1 MSKRLN
7 QLFATLLSVAIIATS
22 TLSGTTI
29 VKAEGYDETAPVLDS
44 ISISGNTTKYRVGDT
59 VYFNLHA
66 TEEETGIVE
75 FFFELAA
82 TNNAGTALVN
92 VPIINNGYTGG
103 YTASLVITED
113 MGNGDYYMSSW
124 TAIDSVNNLGG
135 LVCNSD
141 VLFTVVDNS
150 TDNTAPLV
158 NSTRATKETVEPGD
172 TQTIIVECYDKDL
185 KEINIEATDIEKGNY
200 IYRSSL
206 EVTEISEDGLYELS
220 FDITE
225 ETCNGTYMVSN
236 VTAYDVY
243 NNKYFGYTDSPAYFE
258 IVNSKDAEEKQISIT
273 SYEYSDTTVVIPGVV
288 DIHVEGTATGIK
300 NELRLTLGTIYK
312 GSEYTFYNDTVT
324 VAEDG
329 TWSVDGTLSFPS
341 DSQEGSKSI
350 YFSLIN
356 DEINFVN
363 YLDDIILVKSDKEIY
378 KQVALNN
385 PNIVNII
392 NDMDDNG
399 SLLIKSDRGTTNVSK
414 EIFDTIKGTDKEL
427 VFDIDGI
434 QWIFNGKDIT
444 EETKDININ
453 TSVRAVN
460 ASEYGYAEDTN
471 AVALVFEANG
481 ILPGEAEIKIKSD
494 YIANKFNV
502 GDKLYLGFIKDSA
515 DSEEEVV
522 SGNSVSMNEISYED
536 ELIKIEDAR
545 VKYDGAYVSL
555 FLNHNSSYILSD
567 KMPVGKTTTE
577 ETEKPAAPTVVP
589 SQPTTPQKPAPTV
602 TDKKEDSK
610 PSVSNTEEKKTSK
623 KVTVKSSKV
632 TKLSKKSKNKVKVTV
647 KKASKVTGYQ
657 IQISTSKKFKK
668 LNTVTVT
675 SKKTSKTVS
684 IKKIKK
690 NKKTKYYVRVR
701 SYRVVDGKK
710 YYSKWSSKKTIKM

>member
-29 VKAEGYDETAPVLDS
+29 VKAEGYDETSPQINSVSLS
-44 ISISGNTTKYRVGDT
+44 ENSTTKYSVGET
-59 VYFNLHA
+59 VNFVIDI
-66 TEEETGIVE
+66 TEEETGVASCWFTVSNGETGEIVYVSISDA
-75 FFFELAA
+75 F
-82 TNNAGTALVN
+82 AGK
-92 VPIINNGYTGG
+92 Y
-103 YTASLVITED
+103 YASLTIPNSFS
-113 MGNGDYYMSSW
+113 NGDYY
-124 TAIDSVNNLGG
+124 L
-135 LVCNSD
+135 SD
-141 VLFTVVDNS
+141 CTCTDVVGNIGTFIGTGEPLFTVVNNS
-150 TDNTAPLV
+150 TDNTAPEIESITFKNEFVEPGEVQTAVVKCMDDDLSSINFNYLKLDGNGTTYSVSFVPENINDNGLYEIPFNIESSMINGDYFINWIEAYDV
-158 NSTRATKETVEPGD
+158 NGNKYATCPAPVFFTVANGTEETKGIVTINNIEISETEITVPGLTNVYIEGTVENSAYNNVEVMLSVQCGGNQGYSFYNETVE
-172 TQTIIVECYDKDL
+172 V
-185 KEINIEATDIEKGNY
+185 
-200 IYRSSL
+200 
-206 EVTEISEDGLYELS
+206 VDGKFTVDGKLS
-220 FDITE
+220 FNSDCAVDTDLSL
-225 ETCNGTYMVSN
+225 MVSITN
-236 VTAYDVY
+236 DDTFYVEYVDQNIVLRKQDKEVY
-243 NNKYFGYTDSPAYFE
+243 
-258 IVNSKDAEEKQISIT
+258 KQI
-273 SYEYSDTTVVIPGVV
+273 
-288 DIHVEGTATGIK
+288 
-300 NELRLTLGTIYK
+300 TI
-312 GSEYTFYNDTVT
+312 
-324 VAEDG
+324 
-329 TWSVDGTLSFPS
+329 
-341 DSQEGSKSI
+341 
-350 YFSLIN
+350 
-356 DEINFVN
+356 
-363 YLDDIILVKSDKEIY
+363 
-378 KQVALNN
+378 NN

-392 NDMDDNG
+392 NGMDDNG
-399 SLLIKSDRGTTNVSK
+399 SLLVKSDRGTTNVSK

-453 TSVRAVN
+453 TSVQAVN
-460 ASEYGYAEDTN
+460 ATEYGYEEDTN

-494 YIANKFNV
+494 YVANKFNV

-522 SGNSVSMNEISYED
+522 SDNSVSMNEISYED

-555 FLNHNSSYILSD
+555 FLTHNSSYILSD
-567 KMPVGKTTTE
+567 KMPTGKTTTE
-577 ETEKPAAPTVVP
+577 ETEKPTAPVVP
-589 SQPTTPQKPAPTV
+589 TQPQKPQQPTV

-632 TKLSKKSKNKVKVTV
+632 TKLSKKSKNKVKVTI

-668 LNTVTVT
+668 SNTVTVT
-675 SKKTSKTVS
+675 SKKTSKTVN

-701 SYRVVDGKK
+701 SYKVVNGKK
-710 YYSKWSSKKTIKM
+710 YYSKWSSKKTVKM